1 MLNKFIDK
9 LQKIANPIA
18 NKLNETK
25 EFVAIRDGMIA
36 TTPVTIVGAFGILMA
51 NLPFLDKAAPDLN
64 NFLVNFFSQLGTITI
79 GMLTVTILIA
89 VSNSYSG
96 QLKINKLYG
105 IIVSFLSF
113 LLVSNFSFKGAGE
126 VAGQAVKEVFVSG
139 VIPTSVFNASGIFTS
154 LITTLISLKIY
165 SYFINKNYT
174 IKLPD
179 AIPENVTKSFTS
191 LIPMFFVMMIF
202 LVIRYIF
209 SLTPYGYFSE
219 FMYQMFTQP
228 LLSLGDSI
236 WAIAIFI
243 LIQQTLW
250 FFGIHGANVVGVVWR
265 PILLTMM
272 AANLDAYNAGQTL
285 PYIVSLTFWEVYSG
299 VFNFSIPL
307 ALIFGCKSE
316 RARSM
321 GKFSWIPSIFLVHE
335 PFMYGLPVVMNVY
348 LFIPFIFVYLLQ
360 FFLVYAL
367 AVLHIAPI
375 PVVPIP
381 WTTPI
386 ILSGFISTNFNILGS
401 LVQILLIV
409 VGFFGYLPF
418 VKAMDK
424 QFLKDEQDLAEAQG

>member
-1 MLNKFIDK
+1 MFNQFIDK

-18 NKLNETK
+18 NKLNSTK

-36 TTPVTIVGAFGILMA
+36 TTPVTIVGAVGILMA
-51 NLPFLDKAAPDLN
+51 NLPFLDKFAPN
-64 NFLVNFFSQLGTITI
+64 VNTFLVNFFSQLGTISI

-89 VSNSYSG
+89 VANSYSE

-113 LLVSNFSFKGAGE
+113 LVISNFSYKGAGE
-126 VAGQAVKEVFVSG
+126 VAGKAVEKLSVAN
-139 VIPTSVFNASGIFTS
+139 VIPTALFSAQGIFPA
-154 LITTLISLKIY
+154 LITTIISLKIY
-165 SYFINKNYT
+165 HYFIKRDIT

-191 LIPMFFVMMIF
+191 IIPMFVVLLFF
-202 LVIRYIF
+202 LVVRFGF
-209 SLTPYGYFSE
+209 SLTPYGYFSD

-228 LLSLGDSI
+228 LLALGDSI
-236 WAIAIFI
+236 WAISIFI
-243 LIQQTLW
+243 LIQQLLW

-272 AANLDAYNAGQTL
+272 AANLDAYNAGHAL

-299 VFNFSIPL
+299 VFNFAIPL
-307 ALIFGCKSE
+307 TLIFGCKSE
-316 RARSM
+316 RAKSM

-348 LFIPFIFVYLLQ
+348 MFIPFIFVYLLQ
-360 FFLVYAL
+360 FFLVYGL

-375 PVVPIP
+375 PVVPVP

-386 ILSGFISTNFNILGS
+386 ILSGFISTNFNIMGS
-401 LVQILLIV
+401 LIQILLIV

-424 QFLKDEQDLAEAQG
+424 QFLKEEQGL